1 FADPRG
7 ARLPRRTSTMEAP
20 QTLITVM
27 RHAVG
32 RPSLVFRCCG
42 PPPGTAAIAAK
53 AAYLRG
59 TVSSKPRRGHHQQT
73 KRSLVRIDRRGGG
86 PWVWTWRR
94 LPGVETPVT
103 LGPRHATHPE
113 QATSAHIAAVPALYD

>member
-1 FADPRG
+1 TNHLDMNQAAGWPTRPAATGAWLDPCLVGSLGSMPPPGHPWFCAPRQRNRACQAGPTLAFADPRG

-59 TVSSKPRRGHHQQT
+59 TVSSKPRR
-73 KRSLVRIDRRGGG
+73 
-86 PWVWTWRR
+86 
-94 LPGVETPVT
+94 
-103 LGPRHATHPE
+103 
-113 QATSAHIAAVPALYD
+113 